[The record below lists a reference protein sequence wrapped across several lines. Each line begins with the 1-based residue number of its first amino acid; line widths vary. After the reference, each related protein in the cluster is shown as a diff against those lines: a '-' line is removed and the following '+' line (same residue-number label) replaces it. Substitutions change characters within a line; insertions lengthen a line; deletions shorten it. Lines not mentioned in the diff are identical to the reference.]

1 VKQVREERAA
11 CMVDAATLIL
21 SLQAKVDA
29 LLQQASATLFK
40 NGVTYAMIKS
50 IEVVSKSLLARCLP
64 YET

>member
-1 VKQVREERAA
+1 
-11 CMVDAATLIL
+11 MVDAAALIL